1 MPLSLPLIVDL
12 KNDESTDAVDTDGKI
27 AALRIDYFRESF
39 VRNLNDAKGIIEG
52 QGKDVSW
59 QNIEVKISWPSP
71 MNIQLCCKTQ
81 MKKTHAFSI
90 ISLFRS

>member
-52 QGKDVSW
+52 QGKDVS
-59 QNIEVKISWPSP
+59 
-71 MNIQLCCKTQ
+71 
-81 MKKTHAFSI
+81 
-90 ISLFRS
+90 